1 MLLTPKITIVN
12 GFCFV
17 IVCVLGGGAHVED
30 FKKHLVA
37 RVDTNKET
45 VVVVYGAYFQNQ
57 TTACR
62 EADGNR

>member
-1 MLLTPKITIVN
+1 M
-12 GFCFV
+12 GFV
-17 IVCVLGGGAHVED
+17 LYVCVGGGAGALVED
-30 FKKHLVA
+30 LKKHLVA
-37 RVDTNKET
+37 RVDRNKET

>member
-1 MLLTPKITIVN
+1 M
-12 GFCFV
+12 GFV
-17 IVCVLGGGAHVED
+17 LYVCVCGGGALVED
-30 FKKHLVA
+30 LKKHLVA
-37 RVDTNKET
+37 RVDRNKET

>member
-1 MLLTPKITIVN
+1 M
-12 GFCFV
+12 C
-17 IVCVLGGGAHVED
+17 VCVGGGALVED
-30 FKKHLVA
+30 LKKHHVA
-37 RVDTNKET
+37 RVDRNKET